1 MNDAVLGHIAYR
13 LLNTPVR
20 RYPFPHVY
28 VENVFPDDFYARL
41 IANLPPEGDYSEST
55 SRYNGRQFAEPSSAD
70 DFDRF
75 NTTEWLKIACTPFKQ
90 DIMARFQ
97 TTPQIHTDLRLIR
110 DHENYSIGPHTDAP
124 WKILSFLFYLPP
136 DDSLKQHG
144 TSIYLPKEPS
154 FRCIGG
160 PHHKF
165 DYFSRIFTAPFL
177 PNSLLAFFKT
187 DYSFHGVEPITI
199 PCQRDLLL
207 WNLYDSVARN
217 GKK

>member
-1 MNDAVLGHIAYR
+1 MQDAVLGHLAYKIC
-13 LLNTPVR
+13 NAPVHR
-20 RYPFPHVY
+20 FPFPHIY

-55 SRYNGRQFAEPSSAD
+55 ARYNGRQFADPASTD
-70 DFDRF
+70 IFDRF
-75 NTTEWLKIACTPFKQ
+75 NTQEWLSIACSPFKH
-90 DIMARFQ
+90 DIQARFQ
-97 TTPQIHTDLRLIR
+97 TAPQVHTDLRLIR
-110 DHENYSIGPHTDAP
+110 DHENYAIGPHTDAP
-124 WKILSFLFYLPP
+124 WKVLSYLFYLPS

-144 TSIYLPKEPS
+144 TSIYLPHDPT

-165 DYFSRIFTAPFL
+165 DRFTRIFTAPFV

-187 DYSFHGVEPITI
+187 DFSFHGVEPITI

-207 WNLYDSVARN
+207 WNLYDSVSRN
-217 GKK
+217 GSK